1 MSKWI
6 LRVFLA
12 ALAGA
17 ISASCQARPEAVPV
31 TQPAPSLLT
40 VQASFALQPLEN
52 DFHSCAGE
60 LTGTALIV
68 QDTPAAALN
77 LDEAAIG
84 LRWGLHE
91 QPDYFAAEI
100 GYEELAVIVHHTNPV
115 EEISLEELQAIYL
128 GEQTQPPFNEW
139 MPWAYPKG
147 DDVQQVFESA
157 VLQNRS
163 PDSSVIHLAPD
174 PAAVLEAVAANP
186 GAVGFLP
193 ARWLT
198 AQALPTPIMDEG
210 LAGSVKVLPVKDMEA
225 GQFRRPIV
233 AMSRSEP
240 NGPEKDWL
248 LCLQDRLG
256 E

>member
-1 MSKWI
+1 MSKSI
-6 LRVFLA
+6 LRVFLT
-12 ALAGA
+12 ALTGA
-17 ISASCQARPEAVPV
+17 LTASCQAQPAAVPV
-31 TQPAPSLLT
+31 TQPPPSLLT
-40 VQASFALQPLEN
+40 VQASFALQPLAD

-60 LTGTALIV
+60 LIDTALIV
-68 QDTPAAALN
+68 QDTPAAAVN

-84 LRWGLHE
+84 LRWGLHD

-100 GYEELAVIVHHTNPV
+100 GHEELAVIVHPNNPV

-128 GEQTQPPFNEW
+128 GAQTQPPFNEW

-157 VLQNRS
+157 VLQNRP

-186 GAVGFLP
+186 GAIGYLP
-193 ARWLT
+193 ARWL
-198 AQALPTPIMDEG
+198 AAVDEEQA
-210 LAGSVKVLPVKDMEA
+210 ASVKALSVKDLEA

-248 LCLQDRLG
+248 LCVQDRLG